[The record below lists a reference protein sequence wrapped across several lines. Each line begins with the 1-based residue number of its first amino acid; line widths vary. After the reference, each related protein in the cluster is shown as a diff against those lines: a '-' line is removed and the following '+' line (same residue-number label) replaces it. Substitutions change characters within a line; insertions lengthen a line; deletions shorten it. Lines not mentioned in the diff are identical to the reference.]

1 MWMNHYLQRNKE
13 KNYSQ
18 LLSRGHTTKRT
29 KESKSDVLTEKQ
41 TITKVKTKCQA
52 KILNP
57 KKCSFKGQEKYKVS
71 QSPII

>member
-13 KNYSQ
+13 NNYSQ

-57 KKCSFKGQEKYKVS
+57 KKCSFKGQEKYKFS